1 MIEVYEENRP
11 WGKFEKFV
19 ENEKC
24 TVKLLHLNPHS
35 QTSLQYHHKREEWW
49 KVLKGSISV
58 ELDDNKSI
66 LYENDV
72 IFISRGSKHRVKN
85 LQSPSTIL
93 EISMGEFDES
103 DIVRLEDAYNRK

>member
-19 ENEKC
+19 ENERC

-49 KVLKGSISV
+49 KVLKGYISV
-58 ELDDNKSI
+58 ELDDNESI
-66 LYENDV
+66 LKENDM
-72 IFISRGSKHRVKN
+72 IFINRGSKHRVKN
-85 LQSPSTIL
+85 LQIPSTIL
-93 EISMGEFDES
+93 EISMGEFDEY
-103 DIVRLEDAYNRK
+103 DIVRLDDAYNRK